1 MVHFTIGAGR
11 QDPTCFGK
19 RSLPHAD
26 VGASPSNSERYF
38 SSGNER
44 TLLDPDRAGVDTKF
58 GYHLKSSDR
67 MAFIVD
73 LMNMNM
79 DDRTVYLTMTYD
91 ILEGPLPAG
100 WQDIKPVWFDANQCG
115 TSEVHPPK
123 ESGKFTITRFVV
135 SPSKSI
141 IAVDLMVRC
150 VAEHGHPTSKAKS

>member
-1 MVHFTIGAGR
+1 MVHFAIGSGR
-11 QDPTCFGK
+11 QDPTCYGK

-44 TLLDPDRAGVDTKF
+44 TFLNPDSVGAATKV
-58 GYHLKSSDR
+58 GYHLKASDR

-79 DDRTVYLTMTYD
+79 DDKTVYLTMTYD
-91 ILEGPLPAG
+91 VVDGPLPAG

-123 ESGKFTITRFVV
+123 ESGQFTLTRLV
-135 SPSKSI
+135 SPLPTYARNQTNPV
-141 IAVDLMVRC
+141 IA
-150 VAEHGHPTSKAKS
+150 EPGYPTSMAKS